1 MVEFKV
7 TKLSQLG
14 RFLFYCSPFKER
26 YFSSVDLEMG
36 VHVRVREMST
46 YRRLKCRVLEEKLPR
61 PQFGVCLWEVST
73 LKEV

>member
-7 TKLSQLG
+7 SKLSQLDS
-14 RFLFYCSPFKER
+14 FIIYCSPFKEHH
-26 YFSSVDLEMG
+26 FSSVDLEMG
-36 VHVRVREMST
+36 VCVRVREMST